1 MKEHVI
7 RKGESLDTIAKEYKI
22 TVENIIKDNKIQD
35 RDRLGVGNILEI
47 REVAKMYSNGNIGGF
62 LYVVKKMF
70 TYNIYIFNY
79 MLINSSNYENYS
91 KQFKYCKKN

>member
-47 REVAKMYSNGNIGGF
+47 REVAKNGEKTSCN
-62 LYVVKKMF
+62 
-70 TYNIYIFNY
+70 
-79 MLINSSNYENYS
+79 
-91 KQFKYCKKN
+91 KNNDII